1 MSRRLSRLLGIAAS
15 AVVIG
20 ACSSGAATTAPSVA
34 ASPAAGVS
42 SAPSAAPATPAAEP
56 VALRFQSLAWQE
68 PVIAAN
74 KEIVDA
80 WNAAN
85 PDIQV
90 EYVQGDWGS
99 VHDQLVTQFQS
110 GTAPDLIHDESADI
124 ASFSNQG
131 FLADLK
137 PLLSEEFKSSISPGV
152 WESVTYKDDGWYGAP
167 FLLQS
172 YVLFANGALLEAA
185 GVAPATI
192 EDPWTWDDFQTA
204 AKKLTTG
211 DQFGVGW
218 PLKNPTASIMSLSL
232 GFDGGFFYDES
243 GKTVVKFGEAEQ
255 EVPRRMHEMI
265 YTDKSIDEASVGLG
279 GGDILPGFFGGKYA
293 MIVGGNYQ
301 TQQMIAEAPDGF
313 DWMMLPP
320 LKGKTQAQAANP
332 QTISIA
338 TSSEHP
344 AEAAKF
350 IEFFINGEN
359 LAKLAMGDFLI
370 PTTTAAGE
378 AILTSTGGKDGWDV
392 TIDSGKDLKLAPFQ
406 KVESYPQ
413 WKDQVATPAFQ
424 EFFANGID
432 LDALGKRLVDGWAQI
447 AP

>member
-1 MSRRLSRLLGIAAS
+1 MSSRTSRWLSIAAM
-15 AVVIG
+15 AVFVG
-20 ACSSGAATTAPSVA
+20 ACSTSGAT
-34 ASPAAGVS
+34 
-42 SAPSAAPATPAAEP
+42 SAPSATASTAAATAVATDAPASPAAEP

-74 KEIVDA
+74 KEIVNA

-124 ASFSNQG
+124 AGFSNQG

-137 PLLSEEFKSSISPGV
+137 PLLSEEFKGGISPGV

-172 YVLFANGALLEAA
+172 YVIFANAGLLTAA
-185 GVAPATI
+185 GVTPATI
-192 EDPWTWDDFQTA
+192 EKPWTWDDFQA
-204 AKKLTTG
+204 ASKQLTTG

-232 GFDGGFFYDES
+232 GFDGGFFYDEG
-243 GKTVVKFGEAEQ
+243 GKTVVKFGPAEQ

-301 TQQMIAEAPDGF
+301 TQQMIEQAPEGF
-313 DWMMLPP
+313 EWMMLPP
-320 LKGKTQAQAANP
+320 VKGLSQAQAANP
-332 QTISIA
+332 QTISISA
-338 TSSEHP
+338 ASKNP

-359 LAKLAMGDFLI
+359 LAKLAMGDYLI
-370 PTTTAAGE
+370 PTTAEAGE
-378 AILTSTGGKDGWDV
+378 AILAATGGKDGWDV
-392 TIDSGKDLKLAPFQ
+392 TIASGKELKLAPFQ

-424 EFFANGID
+424 EFFANSID
-432 LDALGKRLVDGWAQI
+432 LDALGKKLVDGWAQI